1 MELTEQQAKQYVESD
16 GVRCPFCGSD
26 DIEGE
31 SITVDAGR
39 VYQRVLCQVCGESW
53 HDGYTLD
60 SIPSWT
66 KSPSLPAERRP
77 TRAQRVNTC
86 IVRGDV
92 ENGTQNS
99 WEIAM
104 TKDRPFEQLQIRTD
118 LGTRDVLDECI
129 ALSGESERPGIGSM
143 AS

>member
-60 SIPSWT
+60 SVADDSCDTEFHYPILDKEPQPSGG
-66 KSPSLPAERRP
+66 AP
-77 TRAQRVNTC
+77 TDQ
-86 IVRGDV
+86 
-92 ENGTQNS
+92 
-99 WEIAM
+99 
-104 TKDRPFEQLQIRTD
+104 
-118 LGTRDVLDECI
+118 
-129 ALSGESERPGIGSM
+129 GSKG
-143 AS
+143 